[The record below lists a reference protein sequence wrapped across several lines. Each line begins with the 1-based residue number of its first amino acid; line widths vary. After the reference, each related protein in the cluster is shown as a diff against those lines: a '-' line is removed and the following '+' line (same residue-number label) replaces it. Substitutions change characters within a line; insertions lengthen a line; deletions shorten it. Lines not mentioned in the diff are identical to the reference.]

1 MAAGTE
7 LALKDIS
14 PSSFSVSFCEA
25 GPQHGSI
32 TIIPHHLD
40 LEATMLSPHPV
51 TLKSKLLTWPSMP
64 APSASAQPYYGL
76 CHFLHR
82 QAPPMQLLPV
92 SMVPRGYLKATMFTV
107 PLPSSSTLSR
117 AGSFSSFGLCSN
129 ITSSKKPS
137 LTTLQSLSNS
147 SLENDLVY
155 LFVYNLS
162 PPGECK
168 P

>member
-1 MAAGTE
+1 M
-7 LALKDIS
+7 DIS
-14 PSSFSVSFCEA
+14 PSSFSVSSCEA

-40 LEATMLSPHPV
+40 LETTMLSPHPV
-51 TLKSKLLTWPSMP
+51 TLKSKLLAWPSMP
-64 APSASAQPYYGL
+64 APSTSARPYYGL

-92 SMVPRGYLKATMFTV
+92 STIPRGYLKTTMFTV
-107 PLPSSSTLSR
+107 PLPSSSILSR

-162 PPGECK
+162 PPGEWK